1 MTKDELVTIM
11 ADKAGITKS
20 QAGTA
25 LDAFTDAVA
34 GALSK
39 GGSVTLT
46 GFGAFSVSHRAARAG
61 RNPQTGAALQ
71 IPAMDVPKF
80 KAGKALKDAVR

>member
-1 MTKDELVTIM
+1 MTKEELVTMM
-11 ADKAGITKS
+11 AD
-20 QAGTA
+20 QAGLNKTQAAAA
-25 LDAFTDAVA
+25 LEAFTGAVS

-46 GFGAFSVSHRAARAG
+46 GFGTFSVSHRAARAG
-61 RNPQTGAALQ
+61 RNPQTGASLQ

-80 KAGKALKDAVR
+80 KAGKSLKEAVK